1 MPEDMPDRMP
11 NRMSEDMSDRMPEDL
26 PVRKCINVMV
36 GITRSKVFFSCDSLF
51 KARTAQVYER
61 VDEHCLQM
69 CAEFQEKYHGGA
81 DVLPMSFFRK
91 TEFLLPPLTRSSQSD
106 SMTKRAQRAWFQRLL
121 TYLQKK
127 EGWSASALKS
137 HCGQADM
144 GEELRRWRVLAGELD
159 STLSAI
165 GGVTSDEESFLISA
179 FALGHNDRNLTE
191 FCRLKLADCR
201 SRKAREEMDRRVA
214 DAKQSLEAKQAA
226 AAAAPKETSNSGSV
240 GRSVLDFV
248 ALSDLS
254 SFFFIHTTPCD
265 KPM

>member
-1 MPEDMPDRMP
+1 
-11 NRMSEDMSDRMPEDL
+11 
-26 PVRKCINVMV
+26 
-36 GITRSKVFFSCDSLF
+36 
-51 KARTAQVYER
+51 
-61 VDEHCLQM
+61 M

-106 SMTKRAQRAWFQRLL
+106 SMTKGTQRAWFQRLL

-191 FCRLKLADCR
+191 FSRLKLADCR
-201 SRKAREEMDRRVA
+201 NRKAREEMDRRVA
-214 DAKQSLEAKQAA
+214 DAKQA
-226 AAAAPKETSNSGSV
+226 
-240 GRSVLDFV
+240 
-248 ALSDLS
+248 
-254 SFFFIHTTPCD
+254 
-265 KPM
+265 